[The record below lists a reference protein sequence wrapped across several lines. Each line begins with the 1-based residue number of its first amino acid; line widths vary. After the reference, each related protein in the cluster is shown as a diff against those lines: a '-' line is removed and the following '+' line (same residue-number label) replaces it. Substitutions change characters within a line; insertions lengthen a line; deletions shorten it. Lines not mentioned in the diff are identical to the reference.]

1 MRGWLVEHQHRR
13 GCEQRA
19 GQHDPLPLAAG
30 KFAALLPDEGV
41 EPVWTPGYPVPDP
54 SAPQRLLDLSI
65 AGARAT
71 RNASPIVTGTKKK

>member
-30 KFAALLPDEGV
+30 KLAALLPDEGV
-41 EPVWTPGYPVPDP
+41 EPIWKPGYPVPDP
-54 SAPQRLLDLSI
+54 SAPQRLLDLAHRWRPGKLGGRCRGCS
-65 AGARAT
+65 R
-71 RNASPIVTGTKKK
+71 